1 MAKQQTFS
9 DKAKNKNKAAGVNVK
24 FIKAVK
30 TGNSYKFNEKFV
42 RIDDINKVTEL
53 K

>member
-9 DKAKNKNKAAGVNVK
+9 DKAKKQKAAGVNVK

-30 TGNSYKFNEKFV
+30 TGSSYKFNERFV
-42 RIDDINKVTEL
+42 KIDDINKVTEI